1 MLYCW
6 KSKNSK
12 FAQKFLPVLCFALSL
27 SPASRLG
34 KNSNLLKSF
43 STPPGCWSGVLLD
56 LVERPLWRYISHGPH
71 FFPAQTFH
79 RGPELRGQ
87 KFVCT
92 ELLKMH
98 LDVCSWS
105 GLFGS
110 LGSFFSTE
118 PVAINLVEAFKERIC
133 QPVSCFTFSLCSAMR
148 LYHQD
153 KFSKNNMSCNKSP
166 AYEFVVLLARWV

>member
-1 MLYCW
+1 M
-6 KSKNSK
+6 
-12 FAQKFLPVLCFALSL
+12 PVLCFALPL

-71 FFPAQTFH
+71 FFPPQTFH

-105 GLFGS
+105 GLFRS

-166 AYEFVVLLARWV
+166 AYEFVVLPARWV